1 VVVIGLA
8 PSGTLR
14 GQLREAGPDWLL
26 LADSS
31 VMDKGMADGMLP
43 RLAEADWP
51 DSDPAAESRAGGETL
66 VALAA
71 LLWVEGLPR
80 QLLPSAGGRAWA
92 GLDLRRALRL
102 LVRERATVSVQLRDG
117 QPLTGTLDGVFA
129 DHVELALHPRGEPR
143 RSGAVTGTRSI
154 PVAALAAIRRLD

>member
-1 VVVIGLA
+1 
-8 PSGTLR
+8 
-14 GQLREAGPDWLL
+14 
-26 LADSS
+26 
-31 VMDKGMADGMLP
+31 MADGMLP
-43 RLAEADWP
+43 RLGEADWP
-51 DSDPAAESRAGGETL
+51 DSDPAVESRAGGETL

-71 LLWVEGLPR
+71 LQWVEGLPR
-80 QLLPSAGGRAWA
+80 QLLTSAGGRAWA
-92 GLDLRRALRL
+92 GLDLRRALRV
-102 LVRERATVSVQLRDG
+102 LVRERATVSVQMRDG